1 MQREELLLI
10 QMQLLKA
17 QVYADSTQKSVK
29 YEGTESLPS
38 WQKSGHTLQI
48 LGTPLLILTHF
59 YQRGR
64 FFFYHTAQEPWKY
77 LRGL

>member
-59 YQRGR
+59 YQRGD
-64 FFFYHTAQEPWKY
+64 FSFITLHKNP
-77 LRGL
+77 GNI